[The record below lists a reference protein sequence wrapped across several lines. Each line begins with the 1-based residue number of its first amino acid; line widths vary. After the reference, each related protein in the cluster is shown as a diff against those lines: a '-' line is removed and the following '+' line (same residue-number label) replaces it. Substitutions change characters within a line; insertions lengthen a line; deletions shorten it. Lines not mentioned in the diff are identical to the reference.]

1 MHESPKQQ
9 AGCSQAALVCWGILR
24 DGSKVLLHMSL
35 GNKESHEGWLGHF
48 RSLVSRGMPTPLTVT
63 SDGAPGCIKAIDGMW
78 PEAERIRCS
87 LPQDEEHPGQGAG

>member
-1 MHESPKQQ
+1 
-9 AGCSQAALVCWGILR
+9 LVCWGILR